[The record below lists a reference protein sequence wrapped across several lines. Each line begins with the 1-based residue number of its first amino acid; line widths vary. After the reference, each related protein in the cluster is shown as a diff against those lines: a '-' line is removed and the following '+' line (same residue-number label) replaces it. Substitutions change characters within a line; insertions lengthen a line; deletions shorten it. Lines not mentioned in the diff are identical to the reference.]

1 MARLVSLILLAVI
14 VIFLAITFFQVL
26 APFLLPLFLAG
37 VLAMLCQPLYQ
48 RILAKT
54 KNRPRLA
61 AGLTTTAVMALIFI
75 PAMLGT
81 MFAAAQLFSL
91 ARQPELRNKI
101 REAVEVVS
109 DKIDLNQI
117 VIVYRDW
124 TGNEEITAEEL
135 KQQVLQG
142 VREMSVTIAQKTW
155 GYAGTALNVLGDALS
170 AVVSLMMF
178 VLALYYFLADGP
190 ALLEATVSLV
200 PVQRDY
206 QKQLLTQFYQAV
218 RAVILA
224 TLAAAVG
231 QGIATACGALI
242 VGYPQFFFLIAMLGT
257 LTALVPLLG
266 TWLVW
271 LPLSAWLA
279 WEGHWYKAT
288 FLFLYGAIF
297 VGTLDNLI
305 RTYVLQ
311 SNITLHP
318 LLAFV
323 SVLGGLQ
330 AMGLW
335 GVFVGPIVASCLHG
349 LMQIFNRELIA
360 FSQEQQG
367 KSVAT
372 PETKPP
378 PTATT

>member
-48 RILAKT
+48 RILMKT
-54 KNRPRLA
+54 KNRTRLA
-61 AGLTTTAVMALIFI
+61 AGLTTTAVMAIIFI

-81 MFAAAQLFSL
+81 MFAAAQLYSL
-91 ARQPELRNKI
+91 ASQKELGKEFRH
-101 REAVEVVS
+101 AVEVVF
-109 DKIDLNQI
+109 DNIDLVRLVN
-117 VIVYRDW
+117 VVRDW
-124 TGNEEITAEEL
+124 TGNEEITPAEL
-135 KQQVLQG
+135 KQQTLQH
-142 VREMSVTIAQKTW
+142 VRDMSVTIAQKTW
-155 GYAGTALNVLGDALS
+155 GYAGDAVNVLGEVMS

-178 VLALYYFLADGP
+178 VIALYYFLADGP
-190 ALLEATVSLV
+190 TLLEATVNLV

-206 QKQLLTQFYQAV
+206 QRQLLTQFYQAV

-224 TLAAAVG
+224 TLAAALG
-231 QGIATACGALI
+231 QGIATAVGALV
-242 VGYPQFFFLIAMLGT
+242 VGYHQFFLIAMLGT
-257 LTALVPLLG
+257 LLALVPLMG

-271 LPLSAWLA
+271 FPLAAWLA
-279 WEGHWYKAT
+279 WTGHWYKAT

-349 LMQIFNRELIA
+349 LLQIFNRELIA

-367 KSVAT
+367 KAAT
-372 PETKPP
+372 TLETKPP
-378 PTATT
+378 PATSS

>member
-1 MARLVSLILLAVI
+1 MARLVSLILLAAI

-37 VLAMLCQPLYQ
+37 VLAMLCQPLHQ
-48 RILAKT
+48 KILAKT

-61 AGLTTTAVMALIFI
+61 AGLTTAAVMAIIFI

-91 ARQPELRNKI
+91 ARQTVQGNQFRDAI
-101 REAVEVVS
+101 EVVS
-109 DKIDLNQI
+109 DKIDLNQL
-117 VIVYRDW
+117 VTVYRDW
-124 TGNEEITAEEL
+124 SGNEEVTAEEL
-135 KQQVLQG
+135 KQQALH
-142 VREMSVTIAQKTW
+142 RLRDMSMMVAQKTL
-155 GYAGTALNVLGDALS
+155 GFAGSTLNVLGDVMSAL
-170 AVVSLMMF
+170 VSLMMF
-178 VLALYYFLADGP
+178 VIALYYFLADGP
-190 ALLEATVSLV
+190 ALLEATVRLV
-200 PVQRDY
+200 PVQSDY
-206 QKQLLTQFYQAV
+206 QRQLLTQFYQAV

-231 QGIATACGALI
+231 QGLATAVGALV
-242 VGYPQFFFLIAMLGT
+242 VGFHQFFLIAMLGT
-257 LTALVPLLG
+257 LLALIPLMG

-271 LPLSAWLA
+271 FPLAAWLA
-279 WEGHWYKAT
+279 WTGHWYKAT

-360 FSQEQQG
+360 FSQEQQHVDTSRNTE
-367 KSVAT
+367 KN
-372 PETKPP
+372 
-378 PTATT
+378 

>member
-109 DKIDLNQI
+109 DKIDLKQI

-142 VREMSVTIAQKTW
+142 VREMSVTIAQKT
-155 GYAGTALNVLGDALS
+155 
-170 AVVSLMMF
+170 
-178 VLALYYFLADGP
+178 
-190 ALLEATVSLV
+190 
-200 PVQRDY
+200 
-206 QKQLLTQFYQAV
+206 
-218 RAVILA
+218 
-224 TLAAAVG
+224 
-231 QGIATACGALI
+231 
-242 VGYPQFFFLIAMLGT
+242 
-257 LTALVPLLG
+257 
-266 TWLVW
+266 
-271 LPLSAWLA
+271 
-279 WEGHWYKAT
+279 
-288 FLFLYGAIF
+288 
-297 VGTLDNLI
+297 
-305 RTYVLQ
+305 
-311 SNITLHP
+311 
-318 LLAFV
+318 
-323 SVLGGLQ
+323 
-330 AMGLW
+330 
-335 GVFVGPIVASCLHG
+335 
-349 LMQIFNRELIA
+349 
-360 FSQEQQG
+360 
-367 KSVAT
+367 
-372 PETKPP
+372 
-378 PTATT
+378 

>member
-54 KNRPRLA
+54 KNRTGLA
-61 AGLTTTAVMALIFI
+61 AGLTTTAIMAIIFI

-81 MFAAAQLFSL
+81 MFAAAQLYSL
-91 ARQPELRNKI
+91 ARQSVQEQKFRD
-101 REAVEVVS
+101 AVEVLS
-109 DKIDLNQI
+109 DKIDLDQL
-117 VIVYRDW
+117 VTHYRDW

-135 KQQVLQG
+135 KQRALQR
-142 VREMSVTIAQKTW
+142 VRDMSAMVAQKTL
-155 GYAGTALNVLGDALS
+155 GFAGSTLNVLGDVMS

-178 VLALYYFLADGP
+178 VIALYYFLADGP
-190 ALLEATVSLV
+190 TLLEATVNLV

-206 QKQLLTQFYQAV
+206 QRQLLTQFYQAV

-224 TLAAAVG
+224 TLAAALG
-231 QGIATACGALI
+231 QGIATAVGALV
-242 VGYPQFFFLIAMLGT
+242 VGYHQFFLIAMLGT
-257 LTALVPLLG
+257 LLALVPLMG

-271 LPLSAWLA
+271 FPLAAWLA
-279 WEGHWYKAT
+279 WTGHWYKAT

-349 LMQIFNRELIA
+349 LLQIFNRELIA

-367 KSVAT
+367 KNVAS
-372 PETKPP
+372 PITKPP
-378 PTATT
+378 PQATA